1 MERQFSILLHAYAI
15 LHVGPIVCSSLSLFL
30 PACLAHSKCYN
41 QQQQPTTNSNKRQ
54 YIHIINF
61 TIRRMKKG
69 ERRAS
74 GSTAIIAL
82 SLNARRDVLK
92 FEYVS
97 LKISNT
103 EQLLNEV
110 ANWATLKW
118 YC

>member
-1 MERQFSILLHAYAI
+1 
-15 LHVGPIVCSSLSLFL
+15 
-30 PACLAHSKCYN
+30 
-41 QQQQPTTNSNKRQ
+41 
-54 YIHIINF
+54 
-61 TIRRMKKG
+61 MKKG

-110 ANWATLKW
+110 ASWATLKW